1 MKRDENNSKSR
12 EKELYW
18 WKTWEGSVYD
28 EKNKINHNPETNLK
42 NTTEVKN
49 KLQKPFKV

>member
-28 EKNKINHNPETNLK
+28 GKVKSNHIPEKNLK
-42 NTTEVKN
+42 RMKLVKTHH
-49 KLQKPFKV
+49 